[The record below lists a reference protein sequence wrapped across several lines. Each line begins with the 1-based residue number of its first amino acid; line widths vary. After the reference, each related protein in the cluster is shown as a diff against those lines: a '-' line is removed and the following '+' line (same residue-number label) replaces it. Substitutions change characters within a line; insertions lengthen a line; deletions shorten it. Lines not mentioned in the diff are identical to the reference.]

1 MKGRDML
8 NDELTELKDRIS
20 QMSDRELLQIVEVDY
35 ADYRSEALEFARAE
49 LGKRMV
55 PFEKRELDAHEAEG
69 EDDDYMVPARTGVSC
84 GNCGGL
90 MRSGLLFSEKE
101 LTILFA
107 DNNEERFVQAFACTA
122 CGDVRLTVDLKTEVE
137 G

>member
-1 MKGRDML
+1 ML
-8 NDELTELKDRIS
+8 SDELIELKERIS
-20 QMSDRELLQIVEVDY
+20 QMSDAELLHIVEVEY
-35 ADYRSEALEFARAE
+35 ADYRSEAIEFAKAE

-55 PFEKRELDAHEAEG
+55 PFETRELYLDED
-69 EDDDYMVPARTGVSC
+69 EDDDYSVPAGTEVSC
-84 GNCGGL
+84 GNCGGR

-101 LTILFA
+101 LTLLFA
-107 DNNEERFVQAFACTA
+107 DNNEERFVQALACTA

>member
-1 MKGRDML
+1 ML
-8 NDELTELKDRIS
+8 NDELNELRDRIS
-20 QMSDRELLQIVEVDY
+20 QMSDRELLQIVEVEY
-35 ADYRSEALEFARAE
+35 ADYRSEALEFAKAE

-55 PFEKRELDAHEAEG
+55 PFETREPYADEAED
-69 EDDDYMVPARTGVSC
+69 EDDDYAVPARTVVSC
-84 GNCGGL
+84 GNCGGV

-101 LTILFA
+101 LTILFG